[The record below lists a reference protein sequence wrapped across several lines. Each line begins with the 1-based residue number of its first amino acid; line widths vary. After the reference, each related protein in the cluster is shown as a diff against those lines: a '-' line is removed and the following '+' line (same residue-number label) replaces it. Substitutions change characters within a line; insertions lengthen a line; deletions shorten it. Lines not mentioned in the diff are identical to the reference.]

1 MYTKKPSRQVR
12 PSTLFGRRLPLIAL
26 LLFVVFSFA
35 TVTTDA
41 KAATSKEYESLRIFT
56 DVIGIVQDNY
66 TDDTEINELVYS
78 AVKGMLKDLDPHSS
92 FMTPD
97 DYKEMQIDTKGS
109 FGGVGIEIGIRD
121 GILMVVSPIEDTPAF
136 KAGLQAKDFIVKIE
150 NKPTKDMSLGDAV
163 KLIRGKR
170 GTPVKL
176 WIMRDGFK
184 KPKAFD
190 VVRDI
195 IKIQSVKFEDLGDGF
210 GYIRI
215 TQFQEKTTID
225 LEKALV
231 ALGSKTGKM
240 KGLVLDLRNN
250 PGGLLPQAVSVS
262 NKFLS
267 GGVIVS
273 TKGRLRGQ
281 SMEFTADRFGTHPY
295 YPIVVMVNEG
305 SASASEIVAGALQD
319 HKRAVVLGANTFG
332 KGSVQTIIP
341 LSDGSAVR
349 ITTSKYYTPSGRSI
363 QAKGIEPDI
372 LVGNSDNHYLKEK
385 DLDGHL
391 EGDHE
396 IAAKSAGK
404 DKAKVKAKT
413 KAKTKIKA
421 KSKDKTKD
429 KNKRLVIDEGKI
441 TENIREIQL
450 KRALDYLKSWHLF
463 KGTMSKAR

>member
-1 MYTKKPSRQVR
+1 MHMNKPSQLSSCRTPR
-12 PSTLFGRRLPLIAL
+12 SWRLPIIAL
-26 LLFVVFSFA
+26 LLFVFSSFA
-35 TVTTDA
+35 VLQDA
-41 KAATSKEYESLRIFT
+41 KAASNKEYESLRIFT

-66 TDDTEINELVYS
+66 TDDTELNELVYS

-121 GILMVVSPIEDTPAF
+121 GILVVVSPIEDTPAF

-176 WIMRDGFK
+176 WIMREGFK

-195 IKIQSVKFEDLGDGF
+195 IKIKSVKFKDLGDGF
-210 GYIRI
+210 GYVRI
-215 TQFQEKTTID
+215 TQFQEKTTVD

-231 ALGSKTGKM
+231 ALGSRTGKI

-295 YPIVVMVNEG
+295 YPMVVLVNEG

-319 HKRAVVLGANTFG
+319 HHRAVVLGANTFG

-372 LVGNSDNHYLKEK
+372 IVGNSDNHYLKEK
-385 DLDGHL
+385 DLAGHL
-391 EGDHE
+391 EGED
-396 IAAKSAGK
+396 SADDKKKGKGK
-404 DKAKVKAKT
+404 DK
-413 KAKTKIKA
+413 
-421 KSKDKTKD
+421 D
-429 KNKRLVIDEGKI
+429 KRLVIDEGKI
-441 TENIREIQL
+441 TKDIKEIQL

-463 KGTMSKAR
+463 KGTTAKLK

>member
-1 MYTKKPSRQVR
+1 MYMNRSSQSGARRTSR
-12 PSTLFGRRLPLIAL
+12 SWRLPVILF
-26 LLFVVFSFA
+26 LLFVFSSFA
-35 TVTTDA
+35 VLQDA
-41 KAATSKEYESLRIFT
+41 KATSNKEYESLRIFT
-56 DVIGIVQDNY
+56 DVVGIVQDNY
-66 TDDTEINELVYS
+66 TDDTELNELVYS

-92 FMTPD
+92 FMTPE

-121 GILMVVSPIEDTPAF
+121 GVLVVVSPIEDTPAF
-136 KAGLQAKDFIVKIE
+136 KAGLQAKDFIVKIGDR
-150 NKPTKDMSLGDAV
+150 PTKDMGLGDAV

-176 WIMRDGFK
+176 WIMRESFK

-195 IKIQSVKFEDLGDGF
+195 IKIKSIKYKDLGDGF
-210 GYIRI
+210 GYVRI
-215 TQFQEKTTID
+215 TQFQEKTTAD

-231 ALGSKTGKM
+231 ALGSRSGKLR
-240 KGLVLDLRNN
+240 GLVLDLRNN
-250 PGGLLPQAVSVS
+250 PGGLLPQAVSVA

-267 GGVIVS
+267 SGVIVS

-295 YPIVVMVNEG
+295 YPVVVLVNEG

-319 HKRAVVLGANTFG
+319 HHRAVVLGTNTFG

-349 ITTSKYYTPSGRSI
+349 ITTSKYYTPSGKSI

-372 LVGNSDNHYLKEK
+372 IVGNSDNHYLKEK
-385 DLDGHL
+385 DLAGHL
-391 EGDHE
+391 AGDE
-396 IAAKSAGK
+396 EMAEKNNK
-404 DKAKVKAKT
+404 DKSKNKAKN
-413 KAKTKIKA
+413 KAVKSEIKK
-421 KSKDKTKD
+421 KSKDG
-429 KNKRLVIDEGKI
+429 RLVIDEGKI
-441 TENIREIQL
+441 TENIKKVQL
-450 KRALDYLKSWHLF
+450 KRALDYLKSWYLF
-463 KGTMSKAR
+463 KDTMSKAK